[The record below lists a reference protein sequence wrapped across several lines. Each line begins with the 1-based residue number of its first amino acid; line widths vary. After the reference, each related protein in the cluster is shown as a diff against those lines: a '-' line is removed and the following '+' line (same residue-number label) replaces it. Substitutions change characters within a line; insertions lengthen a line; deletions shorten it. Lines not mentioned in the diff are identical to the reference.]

1 MRPEQLDFD
10 RLTAGLT
17 TKSEKMRALARSG
30 ARTADI
36 ARYLGVRYQHAR
48 NVLKEAGLH
57 KVAQAGA
64 SSEAVESRRPYA
76 WVELGA
82 DGNLTIPAELLTA
95 VGLRPGL
102 VHIRPTADGLELFS
116 RQAALAR
123 LQAIAAPFKRPGV
136 SEVDDFIAERHR
148 EAERE

>member
-1 MRPEQLDFD
+1 MQPEQLDFD
-10 RLTAGLT
+10 RLTAGLA
-17 TKSEKMRALARSG
+17 TKSEKMRALARNG

-57 KVAQAGA
+57 KVAEDEPG
-64 SSEAVESRRPYA
+64 VEPKTPQSYA

-82 DGNLTIPAELLTA
+82 DGSLMIPAELLA
-95 VGLRPGL
+95 KAGLKPAR
-102 VHIRPTADGLELFS
+102 VHVRLTEDGIEVLS
-116 RQAALAR
+116 QMAALRRA
-123 LQAIAAPFKRPGV
+123 QAIMAPYKRPGV
-136 SEVDDFIAERHR
+136 SEVDEFIAERHR

>member
-1 MRPEQLDFD
+1 MQQLDFD
-10 RLTAGLT
+10 QLTAGLQ

-57 KVAQAGA
+57 KVADDGEGKARRMA
-64 SSEAVESRRPYA
+64 SSYA
-76 WVELGA
+76 WIELGA
-82 DGNLTIPAELLTA
+82 DGRLTIPAELLTA
-95 VGLRPGL
+95 ANIQPGL
-102 VHIRPTADGLELFS
+102 VHVRLTDDGLELFS

-123 LQAIAAPFKRPGV
+123 LQALAAPYKRPGV
-136 SEVDDFIAERHR
+136 SEVDEFIAERHR

>member
-1 MRPEQLDFD
+1 MQQEQLDFD
-10 RLTAGLT
+10 RLTAGLA
-17 TKSEKMRALARSG
+17 TKSEKMRVLARNG

-57 KVAQAGA
+57 KVAEAGV
-64 SSEAVESRRPYA
+64 SSEPAARQPYA

-82 DGNLTIPAELLTA
+82 DGSLRIPAELLVA
-95 VGLRPGL
+95 ADIHPGL
-102 VHIRPTADGLELFS
+102 VHVRLSDDGLELFS
-116 RQAALAR
+116 RQAALVR
-123 LQAIAAPFKRPGV
+123 LQALAAPYKRPGV
-136 SEVDDFIAERHR
+136 SEVDEFIAERRR

>member
-1 MRPEQLDFD
+1 MQPEQLDFD
-10 RLTAGLT
+10 RLTAGLA
-17 TKSEKMRALARSG
+17 TKSEKMRVLARSG
-30 ARTADI
+30 AKTADI

-48 NVLKEAGLH
+48 NVLKDAGLH
-57 KVAQAGA
+57 KVA
-64 SSEAVESRRPYA
+64 EADMPGEGTATAQPYA

-82 DGNLTIPAELLTA
+82 DGSLTIPAALLTA

-123 LQAIAAPFKRPGV
+123 LRAIAAPFKRPGI